1 MHKLIVVGF
10 ASHSFQWESYF
21 LQGFCHMVP
30 ALRAQHGTGT
40 HHNRKQE
47 LVYRKTQ
54 LFGLQGGV
62 LGGVFRL
69 QSSPDRQVLVIG
81 L

>member
-1 MHKLIVVGF
+1 
-10 ASHSFQWESYF
+10 
-21 LQGFCHMVP
+21 MVT
-30 ALRAQHGTGT
+30 ALRTQHGPGT

-47 LVYRKTQ
+47 LIYRKTQ
-54 LFGLQGGV
+54 LFGSQGGV